1 MIQKSILWLLI
12 YPMACVAYFFVAI
25 VEAITFLFNSPVDVW
40 ILISEAVDGVESHD
54 S

>member
-1 MIQKSILWLLI
+1 MFQKLILWLLI
-12 YPMACVAYFFVAI
+12 YPSALVVYFSVAI
-25 VEAITFLFNSPVDVW
+25 LEAITFLFNSPVDIW

>member
-1 MIQKSILWLLI
+1 MLHKILLWLLV
-12 YPMACVAYFFVAI
+12 YPVAFVIFFSVAI
-25 VEAITFLFNSPVDVW
+25 LEAVTFLFNSPVDIW